1 VDVAPWVWGL
11 TIAGI
16 IAIITLD
23 LLLAD
28 RKPHRIST
36 KEASIWVG
44 VYVSL
49 AVVFGIGIGLISGW
63 EYGGQFFAGYITE
76 LSLSVDNLFV
86 FVVILSSFAVPAQYQ
101 HKVLLY
107 GIIIALILRAV
118 LIALGAAAIERFSWV
133 FYVFGALLLVTA
145 VNLMRHRDD
154 TPEPGKNKVL
164 RWAERVI
171 PSTPEY
177 QGTKLFAR
185 VDAKRV
191 VTPMFFVM
199 VAIGTTDILFA
210 LDSIPAIFGLTQEA
224 FIVLTANAFA
234 LFGLRQMYFLIHG
247 LLDRLVY
254 LSIGLAVILGFIGV
268 KLVLHAIHETTELKV
283 PEVSLAFSL
292 TFILLTLV
300 VTTLASIWKVRR
312 DPESVHHVGMA
323 ADAEHDA
330 ERLAGDEL
338 GRLSKGEAPAADPAT

>member
-1 VDVAPWVWGL
+1 MHVTPWVWGL

-16 IAIITLD
+16 VGIITLD

-28 RKPHRIST
+28 RRPHRIST
-36 KEASIWVG
+36 REASIWVG
-44 VYVSL
+44 VYVTL
-49 AVVFGIGIGLISGW
+49 AILFGIGIGLFADW
-63 EYGGQFFAGYITE
+63 HYATQFYAGYITE

-133 FYVFGALLLVTA
+133 FYIFGALLLVTA
-145 VNLMRHRDD
+145 INLMRHKDD
-154 TPEPGKNKVL
+154 TPEPGKNKLL
-164 RWAERVI
+164 RYAERVI
-171 PSTPEY
+171 PSTQEY
-177 QGTKLFAR
+177 NGTKLFTR
-185 VDAKRV
+185 LGGRRV

-199 VAIGTTDILFA
+199 FAIGTTDILFA

-234 LFGLRQMYFLIHG
+234 LFGLRQLYFLIHG

-268 KLVLHAIHETTELKV
+268 KLVLHAMHETTDLDV
-283 PEVSLAFSL
+283 PVVSLQFSLAF
-292 TFILLTLV
+292 IILTLI
-300 VTTLASIWKVRR
+300 VTTLASLWKVRR
-312 DPESVHHVGMA
+312 DPDSVHHVGMA
-323 ADAEHDA
+323 ADAERDA
-330 ERLAGDEL
+330 DRLAGDEL
-338 GRLSKGEAPAADPAT
+338 SRLPKDSDGTKNG